1 MCVHICTHTHIYVTE
16 SLCCTPE
23 LTQHCKSTVSIKIF
37 LKFFNR
43 KRFDEYEALNVL
55 QLMTRYIKHD
65 LSLQWNIT
73 WQ

>member
-1 MCVHICTHTHIYVTE
+1 MLAEERFAQILALMAEKRTATVQE
-16 SLCCTPE
+16 LC
-23 LTQHCKSTVSIKIF
+23 
-37 LKFFNR
+37 
-43 KRFDEYEALNVL
+43 EALNVL